1 MYEMYELLAFE
12 IQSCQRM
19 MAEAMLRK
27 APNLLRRDALAVD
40 MHVRNLLRLVGT
52 GTVRGVYQ
60 GLAALVTAE
69 AQEETGLPVE
79 RRKKI
84 TFDTLFGSIE
94 VESPY
99 LWDRVTKESAR
110 PVKKELGLRGRMR
123 TPALE
128 RALTDFGA
136 EQSGARASSRF
147 EEHYGFKVERTAVL
161 RVVHKH
167 AQRAEGLVAERLE
180 HSKGDFD
187 TPVAERPG
195 VDVILA
201 EMDGSELRTGI
212 LVPLEVHEGEAVP
225 TTPIRKLPRRRRE
238 ENWRDVRLGLVAP
251 MDEEEPTYV
260 ARLGPYD
267 DVVELMVGAACLRGL
282 SRRTMTVAV
291 GDGGNGLMEAMERGF
306 EPIQYILDRPH
317 CVSHICDT
325 ANEMGLKGEER
336 DGQVDCW
343 MDTME
348 TGNIE
353 ELLDELAGFQEDW
366 LGKER
371 VGQLEKHLKRFQHC
385 VHYQAYRDLGYP
397 VGSGEIESGH
407 RSVIQ
412 PRMKLP
418 GTWWHPANVNPM
430 LALRTVRANGWWD
443 DLWRMAS

>member
-1 MYEMYELLAFE
+1 MLTGAV
-12 IQSCQRM
+12 
-19 MAEAMLRK
+19 LRK
-27 APNLLRRDALAVD
+27 EPELRHDALAVD
-40 MHVRNLLRLVGT
+40 VRVRDLMRAVGS

-69 AQEETGLPVE
+69 VQEETGLPTE
-79 RRKKI
+79 RRKEI
-84 TFDTLFGSIE
+84 TVHTLFGPIE
-94 VESPY
+94 VESAY
-99 LWDRVTKESAR
+99 LWDRTTKESAR
-110 PVKKELGLRGRMR
+110 PVKDELGLHGRMR

-136 EQSGARASSRF
+136 EQSGAKASARF

-167 AQRAEGLVAERLE
+167 ADRAESLMAERLE
-180 HSKGDFD
+180 TSKVDFD
-187 TPVAERPG
+187 TPERERLD
-195 VDVILA
+195 VDVMLA
-201 EMDGSELRTGI
+201 EMDGSELRTGT
-212 LVPLEVHEGEAVP
+212 LVPIDVPDGEVVP

-238 ENWRDVRLGLVAP
+238 ENWRDVRLGLVVP
-251 MDEEEPTYV
+251 MDDDEPTYV

-267 DVVELMVGAACLRGL
+267 DVVGLMVGAARLRGL
-282 SRRTMTVAV
+282 TQHTKVVAV
-291 GDGGNGLMEAMERGF
+291 GDGGNGLMEAMKRGF
-306 EPIQYILDRPH
+306 EPMQYILDRPH
-317 CVSHICDT
+317 CVSHVCDT
-325 ANEMGLKGEER
+325 AKEMGLVGEER
-336 DGQVDCW
+336 DSQVACW

-348 TGNIE
+348 TGNIK

-371 VGQLEKHLKRFQHC
+371 VDQLEKHLKRFQDC
-385 VHYQAYRDLGYP
+385 VQYQGYRDLGYP

-443 DLWRMAS
+443 DLWRTAA